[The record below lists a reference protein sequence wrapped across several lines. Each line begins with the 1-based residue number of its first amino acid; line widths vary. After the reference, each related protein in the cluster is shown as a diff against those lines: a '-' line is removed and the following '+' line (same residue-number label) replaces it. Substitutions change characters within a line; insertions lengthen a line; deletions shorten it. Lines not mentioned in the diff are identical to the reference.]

1 TGLKMLADKKDEE
14 ELNPEENPFLKFA
27 KRFLRFTNQNHEGK
41 FAIRENGQLLFTPL
55 FMVIILIESTD
66 LIFAIDSIPA
76 VFAITQNEF
85 VVYTSNIFAVMGLR
99 AMFFLLSDIIDKFH
113 YLQKGLA
120 FVLMF
125 IGAKMLIHMLN
136 EPWLQS
142 LFGYQLTKEIKIPIS
157 LSLGV
162 ILGLLVGS
170 VIFSLLFPSKSQK
183 EIKQS

>member
-1 TGLKMLADKKDEE
+1 
-14 ELNPEENPFLKFA
+14 
-27 KRFLRFTNQNHEGK
+27 
-41 FAIRENGQLLFTPL
+41 
-55 FMVIILIESTD
+55 
-66 LIFAIDSIPA
+66 
-76 VFAITQNEF
+76 
-85 VVYTSNIFAVMGLR
+85 MGLR

-136 EPWLQS
+136 EPWMMNF
-142 LFGYQLTKEIKIPIS
+142 FGYQLEKEIKVPIS

-170 VIFSLLFPSKSQK
+170 VVLSLVFPSKSAK
-183 EIKQS
+183 EIKES